1 MEMTHAE
8 IRRNYR
14 EAKNKKDQIQI
25 LADLNLC
32 TVAEIKEILNE
43 KPRLE
48 TKKAEKSKKAEDK
61 TSEKPKKIKHGPM
74 PEIAKKVLYATLDS
88 IEAKIKQ
95 YDVQISEQQEL
106 KKAAEQDYRE
116 LAEFM
121 KVRKDEC

>member
-25 LADLNLC
+25 LADLNVC
-32 TVAEIKEILNE
+32 TAAEIKEILNE
-43 KPRLE
+43 KPRSN
-48 TKKAEKSKKAEDK
+48 KATD
-61 TSEKPKKIKHGPM
+61 EKPKKIKHGPM

>member
-1 MEMTHAE
+1 
-8 IRRNYR
+8 
-14 EAKNKKDQIQI
+14 
-25 LADLNLC
+25 
-32 TVAEIKEILNE
+32 
-43 KPRLE
+43 
-48 TKKAEKSKKAEDK
+48 
-61 TSEKPKKIKHGPM
+61 M

-116 LAEFM
+116 LSEFM